1 MRRDLLAPARALP
14 RASAACRQSLD
25 AQAHRSGLRLGAG
38 LAAALCVALATLAD
52 PAQAQGQWKWRD
64 AQGRVTVSDLPPP
77 REVADKDILQ
87 RPAAVARA
95 PAPAVPGVAPATA
108 GGGVAAPGVAASAP
122 AAARPAPVDKE
133 LEARKRAAEAEK
145 AAKAKAEEQRNAAV
159 RAENCK
165 RARQHLATMD
175 SGQRVARINEKG
187 EREVLDDET
196 RAAES
201 RRARDIIASECR

>member
-1 MRRDLLAPARALP
+1 
-14 RASAACRQSLD
+14 
-25 AQAHRSGLRLGAG
+25 
-38 LAAALCVALATLAD
+38 VALATLAD

-95 PAPAVPGVAPATA
+95 PAPAVPGVAPAAA
-108 GGGVAAPGVAASAP
+108 GGGVAVPGVAASAP

-145 AAKAKAEEQRNAAV
+145 AAKAKAEEQRAAAV

-187 EREVLDDET
+187 EREVLDDDT

-201 RRARDIIASECR
+201 RRAREIIASECR

>member
-1 MRRDLLAPARALP
+1 M
-14 RASAACRQSLD
+14 
-25 AQAHRSGLRLGAG
+25 
-38 LAAALCVALATLAD
+38 ALATLAD

-95 PAPAVPGVAPATA
+95 PAPAVPGVAPAAA
-108 GGGVAAPGVAASAP
+108 GAGVAAPGVAASAP

-145 AAKAKAEEQRNAAV
+145 AAKAKAEEQRAAAV

-165 RARQHLATMD
+165 RARQHL
-175 SGQRVARINEKG
+175 G
-187 EREVLDDET
+187 
-196 RAAES
+196 
-201 RRARDIIASECR
+201 RARGARRRNAGGRIAPRPRDHRVGVSLSGGVAARPSPRSAGGTARFLAGPWAL

>member
-1 MRRDLLAPARALP
+1 M
-14 RASAACRQSLD
+14 
-25 AQAHRSGLRLGAG
+25 
-38 LAAALCVALATLAD
+38 ALATLAD

-95 PAPAVPGVAPATA
+95 PAPAVPGVAPAAA
-108 GGGVAAPGVAASAP
+108 GGGVAVPGVAASAP

-145 AAKAKAEEQRNAAV
+145 AAKAKAEEQRAAAV

-201 RRARDIIASECR
+201 RRAREIIASECR

>member
-1 MRRDLLAPARALP
+1 M
-14 RASAACRQSLD
+14 
-25 AQAHRSGLRLGAG
+25 
-38 LAAALCVALATLAD
+38 ALATLAD

-77 REVADKDILQ
+77 REVADRDILQ

-95 PAPAVPGVAPATA
+95 PATPGPGVAPAAA
-108 GGGVAAPGVAASAP
+108 GGAAAAPGSAASAP

-145 AAKAKAEEQRNAAV
+145 AAKAKAEEQRAAAV

-201 RRARDIIASECR
+201 RRAREIIASECR

>member
-1 MRRDLLAPARALP
+1 MGCSWSPSAPAA
-14 RASAACRQSLD
+14 
-25 AQAHRSGLRLGAG
+25 
-38 LAAALCVALATLAD
+38 
-52 PAQAQGQWKWRD
+52 
-64 AQGRVTVSDLPPP
+64 
-77 REVADKDILQ
+77 
-87 RPAAVARA
+87 
-95 PAPAVPGVAPATA
+95 A

>member
-1 MRRDLLAPARALP
+1 V
-14 RASAACRQSLD
+14 
-25 AQAHRSGLRLGAG
+25 
-38 LAAALCVALATLAD
+38 AALCVALTTLAD

-87 RPAAVARA
+87 RPAAPARA
-95 PAPAVPGVAPATA
+95 PAPAVPGVAPAAA
-108 GGGVAAPGVAASAP
+108 GAGVAAPGVAASAP

-145 AAKAKAEEQRNAAV
+145 AAKAKAEEQRAAAV

-201 RRARDIIASECR
+201 RRAREIIASECR

>member
-1 MRRDLLAPARALP
+1 
-14 RASAACRQSLD
+14 
-25 AQAHRSGLRLGAG
+25 
-38 LAAALCVALATLAD
+38 VALATLAD

-95 PAPAVPGVAPATA
+95 PAPAVPGVAPAAA
-108 GGGVAAPGVAASAP
+108 GAGVAAPGVAASAP

-145 AAKAKAEEQRNAAV
+145 AAKAKAEEQRAAAV

-201 RRARDIIASECR
+201 RRAREIIASECR